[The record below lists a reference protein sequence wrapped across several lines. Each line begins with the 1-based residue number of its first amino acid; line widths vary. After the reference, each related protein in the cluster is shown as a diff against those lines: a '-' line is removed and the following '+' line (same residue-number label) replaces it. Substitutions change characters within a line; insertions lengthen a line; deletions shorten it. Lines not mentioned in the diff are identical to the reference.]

1 MAGRAGPEPA
11 GPQGAVSREVLK
23 DAVAAAGRAV
33 AVPVAVPVARQAG
46 RVVLA
51 VAPEAMVPRGPS
63 VRAAPSEPRFVF
75 SAARLSRRGGASR
88 ALLLP
93 RRGHPP
99 VEVGRDRSGF

>member
-33 AVPVAVPVARQAG
+33 ACQAGRVG

-51 VAPEAMVPRGPS
+51 VDPEAMVPRGPS
-63 VRAAPSEPRFVF
+63 VRAAPSESWVNP
-75 SAARLSRRGGASR
+75 G
-88 ALLLP
+88 
-93 RRGHPP
+93 
-99 VEVGRDRSGF
+99 

>member
-1 MAGRAGPEPA
+1 MVGQVVLELAGPPA
-11 GPQGAVSREVLK
+11 AVPRVALKGA
-23 DAVAAAGRAV
+23 AAV
-33 AVPVAVPVARQAG
+33 AVLVVAVLVVAVPAARQVG
-46 RVVLA
+46 Q
-51 VAPEAMVPRGPS
+51 AMTVPRGPS